1 MLRGRSAEI
10 DRLDELIAAAREG
23 RSGAV
28 VVRGEAGI
36 GKTALL
42 DHVASNSDGALVLH
56 AEGVEAEMELP
67 FAALH
72 QLCAPLLG
80 ALEGLPTP
88 QREALES
95 AFGLTPGSRPEPF
108 LIGLAVLTLLSDA
121 AAAGPVICLVDDAQW
136 LDHASAQVLSFV
148 ARRIDAE
155 GVLIVFAVRDAGGT
169 GDLDGLPELRL
180 QRLTY
185 EDARAV
191 FESTGLGVLD
201 EAVRDRIIA
210 EARGNPLA
218 LLELPRALD
227 RASLAGGFAV
237 SDAAP
242 LEGLI
247 EASFRSRVRDLPE
260 DTQRLLLLA
269 AAEPSGDPALL
280 WRAGRA
286 FGLSTDAAARAE
298 DAQLIA
304 VNGRVTFHHPLLRS
318 AIYASARPEQRRAVH
333 GALADATDPELDP
346 DRRAWHRAHSALA
359 PDEGIAAE
367 LERSAERARARG
379 GLAAAA
385 AFLER
390 AAELTPDPGLRAER
404 TLAAAQRKRLAGL
417 PQAARELLA
426 RAEQGPLDDLE
437 RALALGLRGSLDA
450 EDPRPGG
457 VAVDELVEAAR
468 RLVPLD
474 PALAREAYLEA
485 MFAAARRG
493 RLGGGVLAPA
503 HAARAAPA
511 PPAPDDT
518 TGLLVEAL
526 AVFFGDGYAAGA
538 PMLKPVLAK
547 ARDDCARSE
556 HALRATRIAACVAA
570 ELFDPEVWRALVD
583 RHVQVAREDGI
594 LSALPVTLSYLAAI
608 RIYDGDLEGAESVLD
623 ECDSIYRC
631 TARPAGDPMRVV
643 LAAYRGAAAET
654 ARLAT
659 SLEHIANARG
669 EGATLTVCEYGRAI
683 LQNGLG
689 EYETA
694 LAAARRAV
702 EPDDFNVSTWALPEL
717 VEAGV
722 RAGQVEVAADAFE
735 RLAQRTRAA
744 DTPLARGIE
753 ARSRAL
759 LADDAAAEG
768 AYLEAIAELG
778 RTPAAIFHAR
788 AQLLYGEWLR
798 RANRR
803 AEAREPLGQA
813 HELFARIGADGFARR
828 AARELLATGATP
840 RKRTDDT
847 RGQLTA
853 QEAHIAALAR
863 EGRTNPEIGA
873 LLFLSPRTVEWHLR
887 HVFQKLDIRSRR
899 ELRVASPRL

>member
-1 MLRGRSAEI
+1 VG
-10 DRLDELIAAAREG
+10 G
-23 RSGAV
+23 
-28 VVRGEAGI
+28 
-36 GKTALL
+36 
-42 DHVASNSDGALVLH
+42 
-56 AEGVEAEMELP
+56 GV
-67 FAALH
+67 
-72 QLCAPLLG
+72 
-80 ALEGLPTP
+80 
-88 QREALES
+88 
-95 AFGLTPGSRPEPF
+95 
-108 LIGLAVLTLLSDA
+108 
-121 AAAGPVICLVDDAQW
+121 
-136 LDHASAQVLSFV
+136 
-148 ARRIDAE
+148 
-155 GVLIVFAVRDAGGT
+155 
-169 GDLDGLPELRL
+169 
-180 QRLTY
+180 
-185 EDARAV
+185 
-191 FESTGLGVLD
+191 
-201 EAVRDRIIA
+201 
-210 EARGNPLA
+210 
-218 LLELPRALD
+218 
-227 RASLAGGFAV
+227 AV

-247 EASFRSRVRDLPE
+247 EASFRSRVRALPE

-485 MFAAARRG
+485 MFAAVRRG

-631 TARPAGDPMRVV
+631 TARPAG
-643 LAAYRGAAAET
+643 
-654 ARLAT
+654 
-659 SLEHIANARG
+659 
-669 EGATLTVCEYGRAI
+669 
-683 LQNGLG
+683 
-689 EYETA
+689 
-694 LAAARRAV
+694 
-702 EPDDFNVSTWALPEL
+702 
-717 VEAGV
+717 
-722 RAGQVEVAADAFE
+722 
-735 RLAQRTRAA
+735 
-744 DTPLARGIE
+744 
-753 ARSRAL
+753 
-759 LADDAAAEG
+759 
-768 AYLEAIAELG
+768 
-778 RTPAAIFHAR
+778 
-788 AQLLYGEWLR
+788 
-798 RANRR
+798 
-803 AEAREPLGQA
+803 
-813 HELFARIGADGFARR
+813 
-828 AARELLATGATP
+828 
-840 RKRTDDT
+840 
-847 RGQLTA
+847 
-853 QEAHIAALAR
+853 
-863 EGRTNPEIGA
+863 
-873 LLFLSPRTVEWHLR
+873 
-887 HVFQKLDIRSRR
+887 
-899 ELRVASPRL
+899 